1 MIRVTV
7 KGVSE
12 TLNLFQQLPERMVLA
27 LVQAMRDVA
36 INSRDSLAAQ
46 MSPAEIEEAQRR
58 AQIWKPNAS

>member
-36 INSRDSLAAQ
+36 VLKPSMLSEISRG
-46 MSPAEIEEAQRR
+46 
-58 AQIWKPNAS
+58 